1 MPQIRIL
8 VVEDHPT
15 IRRGLINRLRQNGFE
30 VQAAVDY
37 AEGLRM
43 ALSSAYD
50 LLLLDLILP
59 GGSGLDI
66 LKRVRANSTAL
77 PVIILSAQGE
87 EHERVRGL
95 NNGADDYVTKPFS
108 GLELIARIE
117 ALLRRVPGRP
127 HQSQVIPI
135 PGGRIDLSA
144 RSICFEDGSKEDL
157 SERESELVAFL
168 VQERGRVVTRH
179 EILSR
184 VWRLN
189 PDTLTTRTIDVHVG
203 RLREKLRDNPTNPR
217 IIRTHWGKGY
227 QFIAEHESP
236 EG

>member
-1 MPQIRIL
+1 MPQLRIL
-8 VVEDHPT
+8 VIEDHPT

-30 VQAAVDY
+30 VQTAVDY

-43 ALSSAYD
+43 ALAGDYD
-50 LLLLDLILP
+50 LLLLDLVLP

-66 LKRVRANSTAL
+66 LQRVRATSPAL
-77 PVIILSAQGE
+77 PIIILSAQGE

-95 NNGADDYVTKPFS
+95 NGGADDYVTKPFS
-108 GLELIARIE
+108 GIELVARIE

-127 HQSQVIPI
+127 QPSMVIPI

-144 RSICFEDGSKEDL
+144 RSIYFDDGSQEDL
-157 SERESELVAFL
+157 SERESELVGFL

-203 RLREKLRDNPTNPR
+203 RLREKLRDDSTNPR
-217 IIRTHWGKGY
+217 IIRTQWGKGY
-227 QFIAEHESP
+227 QFIAEVETP
-236 EG
+236 GI